1 MNQIAKT
8 TDLMAVISQVAMNPE
23 ADIEKMDRLL
33 QMKERL
39 DSQAAEMRA
48 NKAMVK
54 AQREMTPVATD
65 AMNAQTRSK
74 YASYAA
80 LDKALRP
87 IYTKHGFSLSFDTSP
102 GDPGWVTVVCHV
114 AHSGG
119 HSRTHQVTL
128 PADGIGAKGNPVMTK
143 THAAGSAMSY
153 GMRYLLKLIFNV
165 AVGEDD
171 DDGNRAG
178 QTQTITQEQ
187 ADELASRIDD
197 NRIPMDRFEAWM
209 KRALKVD
216 SIADLNP
223 NGLKTANAQVD
234 AIIKSGKYKV

>member
-1 MNQIAKT
+1 MNEIAKT

-33 QMKERL
+33 KMKERL
-39 DSQAAEMRA
+39 DSQAAEMKA

-54 AQREMTPVATD
+54 AQREMSPVATD

-80 LDKALRP
+80 LDKDLRP
-87 IYTKHGFSLSFDTSP
+87 IYTKHGFSLSFDTTQT
-102 GDPGWVTVVCHV
+102 DPGWVTVVCHV

-128 PADGIGAKGNPVMTK
+128 PADGIGAKGSPVMTK

-165 AVGEDD
+165 AVDD

-178 QTQTITQEQ
+178 QTKTITQEQ
-187 ADELASRIDD
+187 ADELANRIDD
-197 NRIPMDRFEAWM
+197 NRIPRDRFEAWM

-223 NGLKTANAQVD
+223 NGLKTANTQVD